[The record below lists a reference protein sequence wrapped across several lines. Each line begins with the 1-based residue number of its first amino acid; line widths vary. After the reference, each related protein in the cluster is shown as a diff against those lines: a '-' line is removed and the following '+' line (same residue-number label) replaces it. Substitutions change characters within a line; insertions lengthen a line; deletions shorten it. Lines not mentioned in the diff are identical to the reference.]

1 MKEIENSV
9 ENFILVFFLQYIL
22 ELDII
27 FLNHINECLSFYHMI
42 FFLSDFISTSFS
54 IYLSDEI
61 YYMH

>member
-9 ENFILVFFLQYIL
+9 ENFILVFCNI

-27 FLNHINECLSFYHMI
+27 FLNHIIECLSFYHMI